1 MRILFFIEFF
11 KKKNFKF
18 AFFFYTTCVESL
30 YAINMYSDKAF
41 GLIPWKRYIFHIFFK
56 SWNLA
61 QVIFFSVYK
70 KSPPRPTILFHL
82 CRNLSD
88 DAWFCRPSN
97 RLHIFIVHVMKK
109 KQQNIVHT
117 QVLVYEGA
125 NADTY
130 MYVTDFILLYHF
142 IYNHI
147 FTIFT
152 GSSYN

>member
-1 MRILFFIEFF
+1 MRILIYIEFF
-11 KKKNFKF
+11 KI
-18 AFFFYTTCVESL
+18 FFLSSYCFIQHVFESV

-109 KQQNIVHT
+109 KQQQNIVHT